1 MSVIVKVLKNST
13 HVISFIKIKKAE
25 PFDAYLEF
33 GYRQVATV
41 TTSKN
46 SPRLTT

>member
-1 MSVIVKVLKNST
+1 MKYNFNDKLR
-13 HVISFIKIKKAE
+13 FIFEKFMKKAE